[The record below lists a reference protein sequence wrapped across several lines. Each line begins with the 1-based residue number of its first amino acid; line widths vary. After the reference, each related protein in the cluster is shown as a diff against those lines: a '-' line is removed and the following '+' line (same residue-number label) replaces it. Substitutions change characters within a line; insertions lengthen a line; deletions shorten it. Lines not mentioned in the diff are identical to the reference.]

1 MLIRIYEI
9 SEGPYTRITSA
20 PRMQVSSFPAY
31 SCTLLAATKYS
42 ALKSLAALL
51 SVLSAAFEP
60 CFVPSSLL
68 LCFYRLRL
76 DCSPVRDQDRPRTR
90 RSVAAARGK
99 VMSLLRGPHYCPHM
113 LATLD

>member
-20 PRMQVSSFPAY
+20 PRMQVSSSSAY

-60 CFVPSSLL
+60 CSVPSSLL
-68 LCFYRLRL
+68 LCFTDSDLIAA
-76 DCSPVRDQDRPRTR
+76 
-90 RSVAAARGK
+90 RSVTRTAPGHAAVWLQRGK
-99 VMSLLRGPHYCPHM
+99 VMDLLRGPHYCPHM